1 MHDPVLVF
9 QKIDTFPVSKSILVV
24 ALHQTRTI
32 GSFKVLHF
40 LRLYNLNVKKL
51 IDLNDESDL

>member
-1 MHDPVLVF
+1 MHDTDLVF

-32 GSFKVLHF
+32 GCFKVLHF
-40 LRLYNLNVKKL
+40 LRLYNLIV
-51 IDLNDESDL
+51 